1 MVNDNNTGRAKQVN
15 SLKNKDPKL
24 RMHYSSTF
32 VQQCVAEI
40 FRIGVDDF
48 TVKTMFE
55 TLIWTI

>member
-32 VQQCVAEI
+32 AQRVAEI
-40 FRIGVDDF
+40 FRIEVDDF
-48 TVKTMFE
+48 TVRTMFE
-55 TLIWTI
+55 TLFWTI